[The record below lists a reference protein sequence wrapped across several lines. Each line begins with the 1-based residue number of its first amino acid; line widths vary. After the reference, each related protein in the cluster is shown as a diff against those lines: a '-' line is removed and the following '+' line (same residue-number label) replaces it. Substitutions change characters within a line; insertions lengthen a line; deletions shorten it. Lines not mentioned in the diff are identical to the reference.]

1 MSAPERSTGA
11 ASPGSPDSPDSPDW
25 ARRAWAS
32 LEVLHVVGY
41 FAEEVTEE
49 YVALGLD
56 GRLAYFPARAAAM
69 GAVGPRVTEATFYVF
84 APWLHDAALPAAWD
98 LTTPEALVA
107 ARRRGMARALARTV
121 GSPDASD
128 VSEAL
133 ELARR
138 LTDHLASSRLGAA
151 GRTLYAAH
159 AQLPWPEDDDLLALW
174 HAATLVREHRGDGH
188 VALLLARGI
197 DPVEAT
203 VLDGAWAGKER
214 FLRATRGWTPEEL
227 AAAEDRLRS
236 RGWTDGGAGLTDA
249 GRAARE
255 ELEQETARISAGPW
269 DELGPADTR
278 RLVELLA
285 PLRRAVLDSGVLPG
299 RLGSLGA

>member
-1 MSAPERSTGA
+1 MSAPEDA
-11 ASPGSPDSPDSPDW
+11 D
-25 ARRAWAS
+25 ARRAWAA

-41 FAEEVTEE
+41 FADEVRAE
-49 YVALGLD
+49 YVDLGLD

-69 GAVGPRVTEATFYVF
+69 GAVGPRMSEATFYVF

-98 LTTPEALVA
+98 VTTPAALVE

-121 GSPDASD
+121 GSPD
-128 VSEAL
+128 VTEAL

-138 LTDHLASSRLGAA
+138 LTDHLAGSAQGAA

-159 AQLPWPEDDDLLALW
+159 AQLPWPEDDLLALW

-188 VALLLARGI
+188 VALLLTRGI

-214 FLRATRGWTPEEL
+214 FLRATRGWTPEEYAL
-227 AAAEDRLRS
+227 AEERLRG
-236 RGWTDGGAGLTDA
+236 RGWLDADAALTDV
-249 GRAARE
+249 GRSARE
-255 ELEQETARISAGPW
+255 DLEADTARVSAAPW
-269 DELGPADTR
+269 EALGPEATR
-278 RLVELLA
+278 RLGELLA
-285 PLRRAVLDSGVLPG
+285 PLRRSVLDSGVLPG
-299 RLGSLGA
+299 RLGALGD

>member
-1 MSAPERSTGA
+1 MSAPEQAG
-11 ASPGSPDSPDSPDW
+11 SPGSPDSPSQ

-32 LEVLHVVGY
+32 LELLHVVGY

-49 YVALGLD
+49 YVALGLHE
-56 GRLAYFPARAAAM
+56 RLAYFPARAAAM
-69 GAVGPRVTEATFYVF
+69 GPVGPRVTEATFYVF
-84 APWLHDAALPAAWD
+84 APWLHDAALPGAWD
-98 LTTPEALVA
+98 LTTPAALVE
-107 ARRRGMARALARTV
+107 ARRRGMARALERIV
-121 GSPDASD
+121 GSTD
-128 VSEAL
+128 VAEAL
-133 ELARR
+133 ALARR
-138 LTDHLASSRLGAA
+138 LAEHLAA
-151 GRTLYAAH
+151 GPQGTGGRALYAAH
-159 AQLPWPEDDDLLALW
+159 AQLPWPEDDLLALW

-236 RGWTDGGAGLTDA
+236 RGWMDAGAGLTDD

-255 ELEQETARISAGPW
+255 DLEQDTARVSQAPW
-269 DELGPADTR
+269 DELGPQDTR

-299 RLGSLGA
+299 RLGSLGG

>member
-1 MSAPERSTGA
+1 MSASEPSSTA
-11 ASPGSPDSPDSPDW
+11 AD
-25 ARRAWAS
+25 ARRAWAA

-41 FAEEVTEE
+41 FAEEVTAE
-49 YVALGLD
+49 YVGLGLD

-69 GAVGPRVTEATFYVF
+69 GAVGPRVSEATFYVF
-84 APWLHDAALPAAWD
+84 APWLHDAALPAAWEV
-98 LTTPEALVA
+98 TTPAALVE
-107 ARRRGMARALARTV
+107 ARRRGMARALERTV
-121 GSPDASD
+121 GSPD
-128 VSEAL
+128 VTEAL
-133 ELARR
+133 DLARR
-138 LTDHLASSRLGAA
+138 LTDHLAASTQGAA

-159 AQLPWPEDDDLLALW
+159 AQLPWPEDDLLALW

-214 FLRATRGWTPEEL
+214 FLRATRGWTPEEYAL
-227 AAAEDRLRS
+227 AEERLRGC
-236 RGWTDGGAGLTDA
+236 GWLDAAPDAGAALTDE

-255 ELEQETARISAGPW
+255 ALEADTARISAQPW
-269 DELGPADTR
+269 EALGPEDTR
-278 RLVELLA
+278 RLGELLT

-299 RLGSLGA
+299 RLGALGD